1 MRPCVFVLMRAASEL
16 GPMKNPISIL
26 RRHWRKVFGLILLI
40 AAGGVYAVSPMVR
53 DRSHQVW
60 HAAMA
65 WAGLGAAGVDSGK
78 VYWCPMHPQIKSNK
92 ENYVCPI
99 CNMALVELEGG
110 IVDAPEHLTLT
121 AQQIQQGGVVTQPVI
136 RRSLYREID
145 TTGRIAY
152 DERKL
157 AKITSWID
165 GKSRIQKL
173 HVTFMGQK
181 VTEGE
186 PLAELYSSDLIIA
199 QQEFITAASAAANGG
214 LTSSRSRRLNSPRML
229 DAGRDKLRYQGL
241 STSQIDDLAR
251 SQKIKEQIPI
261 LAPISGTVIRR
272 HVQEGEYVAE
282 GDVLFEIADLST
294 LWLYADV
301 FEDELPLIKVGTSV
315 ELSVANRPDETF
327 DGEVAFIDPMVDPA
341 TRSVAVRINVDNRA
355 GKLMPGMFARV
366 KLHETFPSLLA
377 VPENA
382 VLWSGQ
388 RAVAILK
395 SGEGTYRPVEIE
407 TGKKWLYE
415 ATPTTTFSAANSI
428 GFGEGIVR
436 FHEITDGLRPGDEVV
451 TAGAF
456 LLNAESQFQSVLAKM
471 LPPQSERVALED
483 VLGDDLAKRVRN
495 LLDDYFTLSSHLS
508 NDKIDAVPAA
518 FQEIQASTEQL
529 VSAAKKANANE
540 LAKDASGFLSLVNS
554 LTASPLADAKDA
566 RTRFGRVSHEL
577 TKLLESH
584 GGKTLFGKDLYQFEC
599 GMSGVGYERWLWWS
613 PEIHNPYMGQ
623 KMLSCG
629 TKLDVLDP

>member
-1 MRPCVFVLMRAASEL
+1 MNKPVSM
-16 GPMKNPISIL
+16 L
-26 RRHWRKVFGLILLI
+26 RRHWRKLLALMLLI
-40 AAGGVYAVSPMVR
+40 ASGAVYAVSPTVR
-53 DRSHQVW
+53 DRSHQGW
-60 HAAMA
+60 HAALT
-65 WAGLGAAGVDSGK
+65 WAGFGAAGVDSGK
-78 VYWCPMHPQIKSNK
+78 VFWCPMHPQIKSNK

-121 AQQIQQGGVVTQPVI
+121 AQQVQQGGVVTQPVI
-136 RRSLYREID
+136 RRSLYRQID

-181 VTEGE
+181 VTKGE
-186 PLAELYSSDLIIA
+186 PLAELYSSDLIVA
-199 QQEFITAASAAANGG
+199 QQEFITAASSGPDGG
-214 LTSSRSRRLNSPRML
+214 LTSSRLRGLNSPRML
-229 DAGRDKLRYQGL
+229 EAGRDKLRYQGL
-241 STSQIDDLAR
+241 STEQIDQLAR
-251 SQKIKEQIPI
+251 TREIQEQIPI
-261 LAPISGTVIRR
+261 VAPISGTVIRR

-301 FEDELPLIKVGTSV
+301 FEDELSRVDVGTPV
-315 ELSVANRPDETF
+315 ELSVSNRPSETF
-327 DGEVAFIDPMVDPA
+327 AGEVAFIDPMVDPA
-341 TRSVAVRINVDNRA
+341 TRSVAVRINVDNQA
-355 GKLMPGMFARV
+355 GKLLPGMFARV
-366 KLHETFPSLLA
+366 KLREAFPSVLA

-382 VLWSGQ
+382 VIWSGQ
-388 RAVAILK
+388 RSVAILK
-395 SGEGTYRPVEIE
+395 SGEGTFRPVEIQ

-415 ATPTTTFSAANSI
+415 ATSQTTSSAANTI

-436 FHEITDGLRPGDEVV
+436 FHEVTEGLQPGDEVV

-471 LPPQSERVALED
+471 LPPQSERVELED

-495 LLDDYFTLSSHLS
+495 LLDDYFTLSKHLAD
-508 NDKIDAVPAA
+508 DKIDAATES
-518 FQEIQASTEQL
+518 FQKMQASTEQL
-529 VSAAKKANANE
+529 VSAAQKANAND
-540 LAKDASGFLSLVNS
+540 LAIDASGFLSLVNS
-554 LTASPLADAKDA
+554 LTASPITDAKDA

-577 TKLLESH
+577 TKLLKSH